1 MLDLREIP
9 AYGLEGLGF
18 DKTRDDEEGEGLALH
33 WCFAQRVH
41 VCRRLWQSCFAPSS
55 FGYRTH
61 TCHHT
66 FRMGTGANAV
76 KRPFVRS
83 SPRRQAQRVVGAPPK
98 ARLLHGLVLN
108 PRGQNTQASPGAGSM
123 AGTRVAVIDDWQN
136 AAHELADWSH
146 LQQRAEVVFFQRHYP
161 AGEEDAAVRDLKY
174 FDIVLITRE
183 RSRFSEAL
191 IARLPRLKMMSLTG
205 SRAPNVDQDACTK
218 RGIVCTMTSGGHSPA
233 PAAEMSLALLL
244 AAARQIPAGDAAM
257 RAGRFQ
263 EGIRP
268 GINLEGRTL
277 GLVGLGRIGAYMAR
291 YGKALGM
298 RVIAW
303 SQNLTD
309 ERAKEAGAER
319 VSKEQLFSE
328 ADAVS
333 VHLVLGPRSR
343 GLIGAADFARMKK
356 GAIFINTSRGPIV
369 DEAALVAALREG
381 R

>member
-1 MLDLREIP
+1 
-9 AYGLEGLGF
+9 
-18 DKTRDDEEGEGLALH
+18 
-33 WCFAQRVH
+33 
-41 VCRRLWQSCFAPSS
+41 
-55 FGYRTH
+55 
-61 TCHHT
+61 
-66 FRMGTGANAV
+66 
-76 KRPFVRS
+76 
-83 SPRRQAQRVVGAPPK
+83 
-98 ARLLHGLVLN
+98 
-108 PRGQNTQASPGAGSM
+108 M

-136 AAHELADWSH
+136 AAHDVADWSG
-146 LQQRAEVVFFQRHYP
+146 LEGRAEVVFFQRHYP
-161 AGEEDAAVRDLKY
+161 AGEEDAAVRDLQD

-183 RSRFSEAL
+183 RSRFSESL

-309 ERAKEAGAER
+309 EKAKEAGAER
-319 VSKEQLFSE
+319 VDKERLFSE

-381 R
+381 RIFAALDVYDTEPLPADNPFRHLPNTVLTPHLGFTTVEGLGVFYEHAIDNIVAFLDGKPKNVANPDALKRA